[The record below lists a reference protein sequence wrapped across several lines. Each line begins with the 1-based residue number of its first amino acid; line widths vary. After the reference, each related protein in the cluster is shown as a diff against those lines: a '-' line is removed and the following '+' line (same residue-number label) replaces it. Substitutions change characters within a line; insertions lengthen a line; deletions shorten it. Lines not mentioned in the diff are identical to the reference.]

1 MSASRKSTAP
11 SRWAQP
17 AAIAVVI
24 VVHGLMLGVLVRSPA
39 PNNGTAEETRLAV
52 YWLPRALPAP
62 APPPSV
68 TFSLPAP
75 QSPAWARLP
84 VPRVPTQTISS
95 PAAAVDPQA
104 PRAALDLSVPGSLTG
119 SGIDAASLVPRVL
132 GDREVHPAF
141 QTRPKRFR
149 MKAGMTPEQ
158 IVHGIFQLIGAW
170 PPGYTVD
177 PCRLTRQQIDY
188 LRNAVDE
195 MDRDL
200 LRESLIRQDQDC

>member
-1 MSASRKSTAP
+1 MSASRKSAAP
-11 SRWAQP
+11 SRWAQL

-24 VVHGLMLGVLVRSPA
+24 VVHGLMLGVLLRSPA
-39 PNNGTAEETRLAV
+39 PNGTAEEARLAV
-52 YWLPRALPAP
+52 YWLVRPLAAPVPPPLATPAPPMPQPAASQRLPAP
-62 APPPSV
+62 
-68 TFSLPAP
+68 
-75 QSPAWARLP
+75 
-84 VPRVPTQTISS
+84 RVATPTIASH
-95 PAAAVDPQA
+95 AAAVDPQA
-104 PRAALDLSVPGSLTG
+104 PRAALDLSVPGSRMG
-119 SGIDAASLVPRVL
+119 NGIDAALLVPRVL

-141 QTRPKRFR
+141 QPKPKRFR

-200 LRESLIRQDQDC
+200 LRESLIRHSQDC

>member
-17 AAIAVVI
+17 VAIAVVI
-24 VVHGLMLGVLVRSPA
+24 VVHGLMLGVLLRSPA
-39 PNNGTAEETRLAV
+39 PSGAAEEARLAV
-52 YWLPRALPAP
+52 YWLPRPLPAPVPLPSP
-62 APPPSV
+62 APPPAQQPPASRR
-68 TFSLPAP
+68 LPAP
-75 QSPAWARLP
+75 LVATSSTA
-84 VPRVPTQTISS
+84 S
-95 PAAAVDPQA
+95 PAAVVDPPA
-104 PRAALDLSVPGSLTG
+104 PPAVLDLRVPASLTG
-119 SGIDAASLVPRVL
+119 SGIDAASLAPRVL
-132 GDREVHPAF
+132 GDRDVHPAF
-141 QTRPKRFR
+141 QPKAKRFL

-195 MDRDL
+195 MDHDL
-200 LRESLIRQDQDC
+200 LRESLIRHSQDC

>member
-1 MSASRKSTAP
+1 MSASRKSATA

-24 VVHGLMLGVLVRSPA
+24 VVHGLMLGVLLHSPA
-39 PNNGTAEETRLAV
+39 PSGAAEEARLAV
-52 YWLPRALPAP
+52 YWLPRPPPAPVSPPLATPAPPMPQPAASPRLPAP
-62 APPPSV
+62 
-68 TFSLPAP
+68 
-75 QSPAWARLP
+75 
-84 VPRVPTQTISS
+84 RVATPTIASH
-95 PAAAVDPQA
+95 AAAVDPQA

-132 GDREVHPAF
+132 GDRDVHPAF
-141 QTRPKRFR
+141 QPRPKRFR

-177 PCRLTRQQIDY
+177 QCRLTRQQIDY

>member
-24 VVHGLMLGVLVRSPA
+24 VVHGLMLGVLLRSPQ
-39 PNNGTAEETRLAV
+39 PGGVAEDARLAV
-52 YWLPRALPAP
+52 YWLPRPLPAP
-62 APPPSV
+62 VPPPLATPAPPMPQPAASQR
-68 TFSLPAP
+68 LPAP
-75 QSPAWARLP
+75 
-84 VPRVPTQTISS
+84 RVATPTIASH
-95 PAAAVDPQA
+95 AAAVDPQA
-104 PRAALDLSVPGSLTG
+104 PRAALDLSVPGSLMG
-119 SGIDAASLVPRVL
+119 NGIDAALLVPRVL
-132 GDREVHPAF
+132 GNREVHPAF
-141 QTRPKRFR
+141 QPKPKRFR

-200 LRESLIRQDQDC
+200 LRESLIRHSQDC

>member
-24 VVHGLMLGVLVRSPA
+24 VVHGLMLGVLLRSPA
-39 PNNGTAEETRLAV
+39 PNGAAEDARLAV
-52 YWLPRALPAP
+52 YWLPRSLPAP
-62 APPPSV
+62 APPPSPAP
-68 TFSLPAP
+68 TPPAQQAPAARRLPAP
-75 QSPAWARLP
+75 LVATFTTASH
-84 VPRVPTQTISS
+84 
-95 PAAAVDPQA
+95 AAAVGPPA
-104 PRAALDLSVPGSLTG
+104 PRAVLDLSVQGSLTG

-132 GDREVHPAF
+132 GNREVHPAF
-141 QTRPKRFR
+141 QPKPKRFR

-200 LRESLIRQDQDC
+200 LRESLIRHSQDC

>member
-1 MSASRKSTAP
+1 MSASRKSATA

-17 AAIAVVI
+17 AAVAVVI
-24 VVHGLMLGVLVRSPA
+24 VVHGLMLGVLLRSPA
-39 PNNGTAEETRLAV
+39 PNGTAEEARLAV
-52 YWLPRALPAP
+52 YWLPRPLPAP

-68 TFSLPAP
+68 TLSLPAP
-75 QSPAWARLP
+75 QPPASPRLP
-84 VPRVPTQTISS
+84 APRVATPTIAST
-95 PAAAVDPQA
+95 AAAVDPQA
-104 PRAALDLSVPGSLTG
+104 PRAALDLSVPGSLAG

-141 QTRPKRFR
+141 QPRPKRFR

-177 PCRLTRQQIDY
+177 QCRLTRQQIDY

>member
-1 MSASRKSTAP
+1 MSASRKSATA

-17 AAIAVVI
+17 AAVAVVI
-24 VVHGLMLGVLVRSPA
+24 VVHGLMLGVLLRSPA
-39 PNNGTAEETRLAV
+39 PNGTAEETRLAV
-52 YWLPRALPAP
+52 YWLPRPLPAP

-68 TFSLPAP
+68 TLSLPAP
-75 QSPAWARLP
+75 QPPASPRLP
-84 VPRVPTQTISS
+84 APRVATPTIAS

-104 PRAALDLSVPGSLTG
+104 PRAALDLSVPGSLAG

-141 QTRPKRFR
+141 QPRPKRFR

-177 PCRLTRQQIDY
+177 QCRLTRQQIDY

>member
-1 MSASRKSTAP
+1 MSASRKSATA

-24 VVHGLMLGVLVRSPA
+24 VVHGLMLGVLLRSPA
-39 PNNGTAEETRLAV
+39 PNGAAEEARLAV
-52 YWLPRALPAP
+52 YWLPRPQPAPPMPQPAASPRLPAP
-62 APPPSV
+62 
-68 TFSLPAP
+68 
-75 QSPAWARLP
+75 
-84 VPRVPTQTISS
+84 RVATPTIASH
-95 PAAAVDPQA
+95 AAAVVPQA

-132 GDREVHPAF
+132 GDRDVHPAF
-141 QTRPKRFR
+141 QPRPKRFR

-177 PCRLTRQQIDY
+177 QCRLTRQQIDY

>member
-24 VVHGLMLGVLVRSPA
+24 VVHGLMLGVLLRSP
-39 PNNGTAEETRLAV
+39 PPGGVAEDARLAV
-52 YWLPRALPAP
+52 YWLPRPLPAP
-62 APPPSV
+62 VPPPLATPAPPMPQPAASQR
-68 TFSLPAP
+68 LPAP
-75 QSPAWARLP
+75 
-84 VPRVPTQTISS
+84 RVATPTIASH
-95 PAAAVDPQA
+95 AAAVDPQA
-104 PRAALDLSVPGSLTG
+104 PRAALDLSVPGSLMG
-119 SGIDAASLVPRVL
+119 NGIDAALLVPRVL

-141 QTRPKRFR
+141 QPKPKRFR

-200 LRESLIRQDQDC
+200 LRESLIRHSQDC

>member
-1 MSASRKSTAP
+1 MSASRKSANA

-17 AAIAVVI
+17 AAIVVVI
-24 VVHGLMLGVLVRSPA
+24 VVHGLMLGVLLRSPA
-39 PNNGTAEETRLAV
+39 ANGTAEEARLAV
-52 YWLPRALPAP
+52 YWLPRPLPAP
-62 APPPSV
+62 APPPSATPSPPIPQPAASPSV
-68 TFSLPAP
+68 PAP
-75 QSPAWARLP
+75 
-84 VPRVPTQTISS
+84 RVATPTITSH
-95 PAAAVDPQA
+95 AAAVDPQA
-104 PRAALDLSVPGSLTG
+104 PRTALDLSVPGSLTG

-141 QTRPKRFR
+141 QPRPKRFR

-177 PCRLTRQQIDY
+177 QCRLTRQQIDY

-200 LRESLIRQDQDC
+200 LRDSLIRQDQDC

>member
-17 AAIAVVI
+17 AAVAVVI
-24 VVHGLMLGVLVRSPA
+24 VGHGLMLGVLLRSPA
-39 PNNGTAEETRLAV
+39 PNVTAEEARLAV
-52 YWLPRALPAP
+52 YLLPRPLAAP

-68 TFSLPAP
+68 TLSLPAP
-75 QSPAWARLP
+75 QPPASPRLP
-84 VPRVPTQTISS
+84 VPRVAMQTISS
-95 PAAAVDPQA
+95 PAAVVDPQA
-104 PRAALDLSVPGSLTG
+104 PRAVLDLSVPGSLTG

-132 GDREVHPAF
+132 GNREVHPAF
-141 QTRPKRFR
+141 QPKPKRFR

-177 PCRLTRQQIDY
+177 QCRLTRQQIDY

-200 LRESLIRQDQDC
+200 LRESLIRHSQDC